1 MDKRHYDDPLEPI
14 HHHAPMGGRMMTCAN
29 VEYPVDKPPKEIR
42 IDDNVWRR
50 IDRDAEDIH

>member
-1 MDKRHYDDPLEPI
+1 MNKRRYDDPLVPI
-14 HHHAPMGGRMMTCAN
+14 SHHAPVGGRMITCAN

-50 IDRDAEDIH
+50 VDREDE

>member
-1 MDKRHYDDPLEPI
+1 MDERSYSDPLEPI

-29 VEYPVDKPPKEIR
+29 VEYPMDKPPKEIR

-50 IDRDAEDIH
+50 VDRDDG